1 MRGKLPRHGRLDEL
15 TIDQALDRCLA
26 SDRAIVRD
34 EVPFPGRVVTNVNV
48 LTFLKPS
55 PRVFMT
61 IRAFLPAKGRD
72 LRLDLFRGLANWA
85 IFLDHVPN
93 NAVAWLTTRNYGFSD
108 AADIF
113 VFISGYTAAF
123 VYAKSML
130 VQGFVAG
137 TARLIKRVWQLYI
150 AHVLLF
156 VFYIAA
162 IGWVAEA
169 YNHSHLV
176 DEFNVAGLID
186 RPMLTLMQGL
196 LLKFK
201 PLNLD
206 VLPLYIVLMAA
217 FPLQLWLML
226 RRPDPA
232 IASSL
237 VLYFAARQFGWNLS
251 AYPSGVWYFNPFTWQ
266 LLFVLGAWSAL
277 GGASRLQRFIRSP
290 AIISICFVY
299 LGFALLMTVAGYV
312 GPLGKQIPEGLLG
325 AFNPNDKT
333 NLAPYRVLHFVA
345 LAVLVVRFLPFSWP
359 GLTSR
364 WLRPLIICGQRSLE
378 VFCVGV
384 FLSFVGHFLLEL
396 ISDSLLAQIIV
407 SVSGIA
413 LMTAVA
419 YYRSWSKDLD
429 KQPAASKSS
438 AESVSTSVS

>member
-1 MRGKLPRHGRLDEL
+1 
-15 TIDQALDRCLA
+15 
-26 SDRAIVRD
+26 
-34 EVPFPGRVVTNVNV
+34 
-48 LTFLKPS
+48 
-55 PRVFMT
+55 MT

-93 NAVAWLTTRNYGFSD
+93 NAVAWLTTRNYGFTD

-130 VQGFVAG
+130 VQGFVVG
-137 TARLIKRVWQLYI
+137 TARLLKRVWQLYI

-162 IGWVAEA
+162 IGWVVEA

-186 RPMLTLMQGL
+186 RPMLTLKQGL

-217 FPLQLWLML
+217 FPLVLWLML
-226 RRPDPA
+226 RRPDLA

-237 VLYFAARQFGWNLS
+237 VLYFTARQFGWNLP

-266 LLFVLGAWSAL
+266 LLFALGAWSSL

-299 LGFALLMTVAGYV
+299 LGFALFMTVAGYV
-312 GPLGKQIPEGLLG
+312 APLGKLIPEGLFG

-333 NLAPYRVLHFVA
+333 NLAPYRILHFVA
-345 LAVLVVRFLPFSWP
+345 LAVLVVRFFPFGWP
-359 GLTSR
+359 GLKSH

-396 ISDSLLAQIIV
+396 VSDSLLAQIIV

-438 AESVSTSVS
+438 SESVSTSVS